1 MAENLLVDT
10 VTFFYYYNRMN
21 DMKNLSDYLAER
33 NAKTLEW
40 VNAGEGRWA
49 TTLVEDLDH
58 WAEYGIHTPLQLD
71 WYLAACDRHE
81 AVREGD
87 GYKPY
92 WPQMPSTD
100 AELKDDILFFE
111 QEAENAYARAKAHWE
126 REEAEAE
133 YQRQLAGEHTPAVVE
148 ALKPSASFTIGE
160 LCSL

>member
-1 MAENLLVDT
+1 
-10 VTFFYYYNRMN
+10 MN
-21 DMKNLSDYLAER
+21 NDLATYLADR
-33 NAKTLEW
+33 NAKTLAW

-81 AVREGD
+81 AVRSAD

-92 WPQMPSTD
+92 WPEMPTTE
-100 AELKDDILFFE
+100 AELKADISAFD
-111 QEAENAYARAKAHWE
+111 QEAERAYARAKAEWE

-133 YQRQLAGEHTPAVVE
+133 YQRQLEGEHTAAVKE
-148 ALKPSASFTIGE
+148 ALKPSPSFTIGD
-160 LCSL
+160 LCAI